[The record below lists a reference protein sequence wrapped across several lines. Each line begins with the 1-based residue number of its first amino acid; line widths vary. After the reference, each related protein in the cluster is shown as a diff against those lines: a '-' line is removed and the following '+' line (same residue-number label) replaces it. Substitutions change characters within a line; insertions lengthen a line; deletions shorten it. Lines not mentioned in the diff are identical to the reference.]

1 MDNPYLSI
9 LLLFGIAFVFS
20 GTFILLSACLGP
32 KKPTAV
38 KLAPYECGMPLL
50 GEPRDRFSVK
60 FFLVA
65 IIFIL
70 FDVEAVFLYPWAVLF
85 KDFKNMGFGPFLFW
99 EMMVFL
105 LILSLGLVYVWR
117 RKALEWEK

>member
-1 MDNPYLSI
+1 MDNPYLPI
-9 LLLFGIAFVFS
+9 LFLLIIALGFSGAFIGLSALFG
-20 GTFILLSACLGP
+20 P
-32 KKPTAV
+32 RKPTAS
-38 KLAPYECGMPLL
+38 KLSPYECGVPTL
-50 GEPRDRFSVK
+50 GEPRNRFSVK

-85 KDFKNMGFGPFLFW
+85 REFKALGNGAFIFW
-99 EMMVFL
+99 EMIVFL
-105 LILSLGLVYVWR
+105 FILTLGLVYVWK